1 MNTIHPTAIVHHST
15 VLGDDNY
22 IGPYVVIGPR
32 VKIGSNN
39 WLGPYSSFGLAGDIF
54 GQPTNP
60 IDITPVDEAFG
71 IQIGDSNIFKE
82 SVSVHSGSKSWT
94 KIGSHCYIMPKSHL
108 GHDCIL
114 GNNIT
119 LSPGVLVAGHVIICS
134 NATLGIG
141 SIVHQ
146 KSIIGPGVMV
156 GMGTKV
162 RGIVEPFMK
171 VLGENAQP
179 VKINSPALLKL
190 GFTTQD
196 IKDLKEIFRQG
207 WNPDLFEAFPIIQK
221 LLIEFDIS
229 LSLDK

>member
-1 MNTIHPTAIVHHST
+1 MNSIHPTAIVHNSV
-15 VLGDDNY
+15 VLGHDNY
-22 IGPYVVIGPR
+22 IGPYAVIGPR

-60 IDITPVDEAFG
+60 IDLATIDEAFG
-71 IQIGDSNIFKE
+71 IDIGDSNIFKE
-82 SVSVHSGSKSWT
+82 SVSIHSGSKSLT

-108 GHDCIL
+108 GHDCVL
-114 GNNIT
+114 GDHVT

-134 NATLGIG
+134 YATLGLG
-141 SIVHQ
+141 STVHQ

-171 VLGENAQP
+171 ILGEDARP

-190 GFTTQD
+190 GLTNQD
-196 IKDLKEIFRQG
+196 LKVLKEIFRQG
-207 WNPDLFEAFPIIQK
+207 SNPNLFEAFPKIQK

-229 LSLDK
+229 VRLG